1 VGASW
6 EGFAVGEILA
16 RLGAFPEECFFWA
29 THSGAELDLL
39 VVRGSRR
46 LGFEFKR
53 TTAPRITP
61 SMHIA
66 LEDLKLDRL
75 DLIHAG
81 EKTFPLA
88 ERVHAMPLHRV
99 WKDLEPLRSS
109 LP

>member
-1 VGASW
+1 
-6 EGFAVGEILA
+6 
-16 RLGAFPEECFFWA
+16 
-29 THSGAELDLL
+29 
-39 VVRGSRR
+39 
-46 LGFEFKR
+46 
-53 TTAPRITP
+53 
-61 SMHIA
+61 MHIA